1 MKKHNYSVY
10 DVDIPQGDSKPLNC
24 EDEAQWRELLRTDF
38 NFDDFLNDNPNFDY
52 DMIVVYELTES
63 ESDEELKQYDEWLLD
78 GLQNTIR
85 YIHQLEKKIRK
96 LQKEN

>member
-1 MKKHNYSVY
+1 M
-10 DVDIPQGDSKPLNC
+10 
-24 EDEAQWRELLRTDF
+24 ADF
-38 NFDDFLNDNPNFDY
+38 NFDDFLNDNPNFDC
-52 DMIVVYELTES
+52 DMIVDEAYSRLYELTES